1 MENNSNQKLF
11 TPLVFVRCL
20 TFNHEAYIED
30 ALNGFVIQQTNFPFI
45 VTIVNDASPDN
56 TKNVIKTFI
65 KKICD
70 SSSIQYEQTSYADII
85 KATPNNNSN
94 CFLYVLNLYENHF
107 QKKSHRPY
115 YQEYVDKAKYWA
127 ECEGDDYWTDPLKL
141 QKQVDFLEAN
151 PEYVICCHRYK
162 IYNQNDGTWDKDYIH
177 QLFDKSPNGFSFS
190 NKENFENW
198 ATKTLTLLIRQD
210 ALRKMPAHKG
220 FKYWRDVHMNY
231 YLLKQGKGFCM
242 PFVGGVCTRHNGG
255 VFSSIGAMNQWRINL
270 KVWNELLCQN
280 REDEVLFAFYQKQ
293 HNAYRDYIVSNIFH
307 QRNNEMFLDI
317 KILFMLDLK
326 YNGMKSVILSIK
338 QMILALK
345 SLTKKKIKK
354 CINHFFQY

>member
-1 MENNSNQKLF
+1 MSDVIVAIKC
-11 TPLVFVRCL
+11 FVY
-20 TFNHEAYIED
+20 NHEPYLRDCLE
-30 ALNGFVIQQTNFPFI
+30 GFVMQQTNFPFVAI
-45 VTIVNDASPDN
+45 VHDDASTDGSAA
-56 TKNVIKTFI
+56 II
-65 KKICD
+65 RE
-70 SSSIQYEQTSYADII
+70 YEAKYPDII
-85 KATPNNNSN
+85 KPIYETENQYSKHDDSVGRIMDAAIDATG
-94 CFLYVLNLYENHF
+94 
-107 QKKSHRPY
+107 
-115 YQEYVDKAKYWA
+115 AKYVA
-127 ECEGDDYWTDPLKL
+127 MCEGDDYWTDPLKL
-141 QKQVDFLEAN
+141 QKQVDFMEAN
-151 PEYVICCHRYK
+151 PGYVLCCHRYK

-210 ALRKMPAHKG
+210 ALRKIPARKG

-242 PFVGGVCTRHNGG
+242 PFVGAVCTRHNGG

-280 REDEVLFAFYQKQ
+280 REDEVLLAFYQKQ

-307 QRNNEMFLDI
+307 QRKNEIVLDI
-317 KILFMLDLK
+317 KTLLMLDIE
-326 YNGMKSVILSIK
+326 YGGRKSVIFSIK

-354 CINHFFQY
+354 CINHFFSTDYPLL

>member
-1 MENNSNQKLF
+1 MIDKKKDRPF
-11 TPLVFVRCL
+11 VFVRCL

-107 QKKSHRPY
+107 LKKSHRPY

-141 QKQVDFLEAN
+141 QKQVDFMEAN
-151 PEYVICCHRYK
+151 PEYVLCCHRYK

-177 QLFDKSPNGFSFS
+177 QLFEISPNGFSFS
-190 NKENFENW
+190 NQENFKVW
-198 ATKTLTLLIRQD
+198 ITKTLTLLIRQD
-210 ALRKMPAHKG
+210 ALRKMPSKKG

-242 PFVGGVCTRHNGG
+242 PLEGSVYRRHQGGI
-255 VFSSIGAMNQWRINL
+255 FSALQLTKQRRIGMKIWY
-270 KVWNELLCQN
+270 ELLKYNQD
-280 REDEVLFAFYQKQ
+280 DEILVTFYKNQ
-293 HNAYRDYIVSNIFH
+293 HNNYRDYIRSRIHNRETKDLVVDIRTLLWLDYHFKGIT
-307 QRNNEMFLDI
+307 EVMF
-317 KILFMLDLK
+317 
-326 YNGMKSVILSIK
+326 SIK
-338 QMILALK
+338 KMMLSMKYIIK
-345 SLTKKKIKK
+345 SIIVMK
-354 CINHFFQY
+354 